1 MDKYKLEYEMKSRG
15 ITIEKMCSDIHM
27 SRSAFYRKCN
37 GITQFT
43 QREIQSIV
51 DYIGIDS
58 PMGIFFTEKVSKKTL
73 KEVKKEVV

>member
-15 ITIEKMCSDIHM
+15 ITIEKLCNDIHM

-43 QREIQSIV
+43 QGEIQSIV
-51 DYIGIDS
+51 DYIGLDS
-58 PMGIFFTEKVSKKTL
+58 PMGIFFTEKVSNKTL
-73 KEVKKEVV
+73 KAI

>member
-1 MDKYKLEYEMKSRG
+1 MKQVDKYKLEYEIKSRG

-43 QREIQSIV
+43 QGGIQSIV
-51 DYIGIDS
+51 DYLELDS

-73 KEVKKEVV
+73 TAV

>member
-1 MDKYKLEYEMKSRG
+1 MKQVDKYKLEYEIKSRG

-37 GITQFT
+37 LTTTFT
-43 QREIQSIV
+43 ESEIQSIV
-51 DYIGIDS
+51 DYLELDS

-73 KEVKKEVV
+73 TAV

>member
-1 MDKYKLEYEMKSRG
+1 MKSRG

>member
-1 MDKYKLEYEMKSRG
+1 MLDKFKLEYEMKSRG
-15 ITIEKMCSDIHM
+15 ITIERMCSDLHM

-43 QREIQSIV
+43 QSEIQSIV
-51 DYIGIDS
+51 DYIGLDS

-73 KEVKKEVV
+73 SAV

>member
-1 MDKYKLEYEMKSRG
+1 MKQVDKYKLEYEIKSRG

-43 QREIQSIV
+43 EGEIQSIV
-51 DYIGIDS
+51 DYLELDS

-73 KEVKKEVV
+73 TAV

>member
-1 MDKYKLEYEMKSRG
+1 MKQVDKDRLEYEIKSRG

-43 QREIQSIV
+43 QGEIQSIV
-51 DYIGIDS
+51 DYLELDS

-73 KEVKKEVV
+73 TAV